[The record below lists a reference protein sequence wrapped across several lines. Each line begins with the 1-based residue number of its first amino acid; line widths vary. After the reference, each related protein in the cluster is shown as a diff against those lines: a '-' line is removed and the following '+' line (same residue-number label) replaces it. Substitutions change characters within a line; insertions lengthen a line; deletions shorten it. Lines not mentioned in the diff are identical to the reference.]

1 MRPSSARLG
10 SQLTILRKR
19 INDTFTAPVAKGVWK
34 KKIDWNVAHSF
45 SLAIPF
51 SQALFLSSFSLI
63 IKIQKKYAWVGW
75 SWASFSITLT
85 PMILCLQYVKEGIKN
100 FKHCYTIPMY
110 PLHDLWLS
118 SWRQIVVPKVIFSL
132 HQLEENINL
141 REENFFFFFEVFM
154 AFFSPPP
161 PIFVQIFFSTYLDF

>member
-1 MRPSSARLG
+1 MRRSSANFG
-10 SQLTILRKR
+10 FQPPILRKMNKWYLYCPSYQR
-19 INDTFTAPVAKGVWK
+19 DLR

-51 SQALFLSSFSLI
+51 SQALFLSSFSLV

-85 PMILCLQYVKEGIKN
+85 PMILCLQYVKEDIKN
-100 FKHCYTIPMY
+100 FKHCYTIPVY
-110 PLHDLWLS
+110 PIHDLWLS

-132 HQLEENINL
+132 HQMEENINL
-141 REENFFFFFEVFM
+141 REKKILLK
-154 AFFSPPP
+154 FSWPFYLPP
-161 PIFVQIFFSTYLDF
+161 PIFVQNFLHI